1 MKSIGDN
8 GVQVFEGLLASLL
21 IRFSCRTRSKGS
33 QTSVQASR
41 SSESIERSSR
51 NCSLRSNYGVWKGIH
66 ASASDSCA
74 LPPPKDVFLVPGPV
88 AFRDSAA
95 KDQSNRTR
103 SPFFCGRP
111 PMTAAS
117 RCQSVSSSRFCGRSI
132 KWTVTQSLRM
142 VPAALFRVS
151 RE

>member
-1 MKSIGDN
+1 MVCRCSK
-8 GVQVFEGLLASLL
+8 A
-21 IRFSCRTRSKGS
+21 FSRAFLFDFHAELDQREAK
-33 QTSVQASR
+33 TSVRARR
-41 SSESIERSSR
+41 SSESIERGSR

-74 LPPPKDVFLVPGPV
+74 LPLPKDVFLVPGPV

-103 SPFFCGRP
+103 SPFFSGRP